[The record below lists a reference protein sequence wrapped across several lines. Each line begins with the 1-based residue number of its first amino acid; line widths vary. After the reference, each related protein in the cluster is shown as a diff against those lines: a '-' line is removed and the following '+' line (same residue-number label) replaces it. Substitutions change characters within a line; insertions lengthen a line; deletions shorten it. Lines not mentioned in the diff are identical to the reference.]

1 MADPGEAV
9 DFLRLVAEAE
19 STNRQEALE
28 DLKFR
33 LGDQWAAEMQN
44 SRNLESRPMLTI
56 NETDSYCRQVTNQ
69 IRQQRP
75 RIKVHPLNQLANDRT
90 AEVITGITRH
100 IEVNSD
106 ADNAYDMAA
115 DYAVTMGFG
124 YWRVTPNYIR
134 EDSFDQDIYIQS
146 IPNPFSVYFDPNSV
160 LPDGS
165 DSERCLITDL
175 MDRKV
180 FEKAYPDAQSSGFN
194 ERSTGDS
201 MVEWVNKN
209 DIRLAEYFYVSKIKH
224 KLLLLSNQTT
234 VWEDQLPPEDIL
246 EAAGLKVIQE
256 RESYRRVVKWCK
268 QTAFDILEEK
278 TWPGRYIPVVP
289 VYGQEF
295 VVDGKRKRYGLV
307 RFARDPQKMIN
318 FWQTNITET
327 LAMAPKPKWLMAE
340 GQDEGHENEFA
351 QANISAK
358 AVLRYK
364 PTDVTGKDMPAPQRI
379 APEPPPQGAMEGAML
394 SSQNLQ
400 RVIGMF
406 DPAIRGQQTKSGK
419 ALNAEQQQSDM
430 SNFQFYDNLTRSIKH
445 TGRIILD
452 LTPTIYDQQRVMRVI
467 GADGKPDL
475 VTINE
480 RAEVGK
486 VLNDVTVGVYDVMMD
501 TGPGYNSKR
510 QEALGA
516 FNQLLGTPL
525 GEEIAKVGADL
536 VVRLYDA
543 PGMEALADRL
553 AAANPLAQIDDKSE
567 IPPKAQIVI
576 KSLQQALQQA
586 TQQIQALGLEIKYKT
601 GIEQGWMNTE
611 LRKAHL
617 AATVKAHDTE
627 TWAAQD
633 LEDSRIKMATKRH
646 DTETRALTAQN
657 VEEIRGLV
665 ELLKH
670 KLDTANFDKEIALKD
685 REQQRQAQTE
695 EPIQ

>member
-1 MADPGEAV
+1 MSDPREAV
-9 DFLRLVAEAE
+9 EFLRLVAEAE

-106 ADNAYDMAA
+106 ADNAYDTAA

-146 IPNPFSVYFDPNSV
+146 IPNPFSVYLDPNSV

-175 MDRKV
+175 MDRKA
-180 FEKAYPDAQSSGFN
+180 FEKAYPGAETQGFQ

-201 MVEWVNKN
+201 LVEWVNKN

-224 KLLLLSNQTT
+224 KLLLLSDQTT
-234 VWEDQLPPEDIL
+234 IWQDRLPPADIL
-246 EAAGLKVIQE
+246 QAAGLRVIQE

-295 VVDGKRKRYGLV
+295 VIDGKRRRYGLV

-351 QANISAK
+351 QANVSAK

-364 PTDVTGKDMPAPQRI
+364 PTDVMGKEMPAPQRI

-406 DPAIRGQQTKSGK
+406 DPAVRGQQTKSGK

-452 LTPTIYDQQRVMRVI
+452 LTPTIYDQQRVMRII

-475 VTINE
+475 VTINQRE
-480 RAEVGK
+480 EVGK

-516 FNQLLGTPL
+516 FTQLLGTPL
-525 GEEIAKVGADL
+525 GEEIAKVGGDL

-543 PGMEALADRL
+543 PGMEVLADRL
-553 AAANPLAQIDDKSE
+553 AAANPLAQIDDKSD

-576 KSLQQALQQA
+576 KALHDNLQKAQ
-586 TQQIQALGLEIKYKT
+586 QQIQALGLELKFKT
-601 GIEQGWMNTE
+601 NIEQGWMNTE
-611 LRKAHL
+611 LRKTLMQTH
-617 AATVKAHDTE
+617 TKAHDIE
-627 TWAAQD
+627 TLA
-633 LEDSRIKMATKRH
+633 ATKRH

-670 KLDTANFDKEIALKD
+670 KLDTVNFDKEIALKD
-685 REQQRQAQTE
+685 REQQIQAQTE
-695 EPIQ
+695 ESIQ